1 MVILKERFNSTLKL
15 EALDMSYSALNSKFL
30 QSIQDMDAL
39 KVLSLRSS
47 GLNGSLSESQG
58 LCDSRH
64 LEVLDLSD
72 NHLEVYWRHSKVPH
86 YKFNV
91 DSKSVSLE
99 QSLQDPNLIWS
110 TL

>member
-1 MVILKERFNSTLKL
+1 MVILKEIFNSTLKL

-39 KVLSLRSS
+39 KVLSLQSS

-72 NHLEVYWRHSKVPH
+72 NHLEGTLPSCLA
-86 YKFNV
+86 
-91 DSKSVSLE
+91 SLT
-99 QSLQDPNLIWS
+99 SLQ
-110 TL
+110 TLDLSNNQFTGDIANTL